1 MDTASAAVDGDDAI
15 VAEPLSA
22 ALMLLLLLP
31 LKNCS
36 IVLRFSAYSRWRVV
50 SSTSWSTTWS
60 PPKVFGTGRTGRTGH
75 SKARSSSS
83 RSSRVRLFFDLTEL
97 VVVESARLNCR
108 DDDLADDGLLL
119 KKVGLSE
126 KRLCSVTAES
136 VPSERYWCRSL
147 KTLLD
152 RPASLLLPPPPPL
165 ELLLLLLLILD
176 EGERGE
182 VVVVVVVK
190 EKGEEE
196 EVGTA
201 GGGGSLCSTKG

>member
-60 PPKVFGTGRTGRTGH
+60 PPKVFGTGRAGRIGH

-83 RSSRVRLFFDLTEL
+83 RSSRVRLFFDLEEL

-108 DDDLADDGLLL
+108 DDDLTADELLLLL

-152 RPASLLLPPPPPL
+152 RPASLLLPPL
-165 ELLLLLLLILD
+165 ELLLLLLILD
-176 EGERGE
+176 EGERWE
-182 VVVVVVVK
+182 VVVVK

-201 GGGGSLCSTKG
+201 GGGGSLCSTKGWG

>member
-1 MDTASAAVDGDDAI
+1 M
-15 VAEPLSA
+15 
-22 ALMLLLLLP
+22 
-31 LKNCS
+31 
-36 IVLRFSAYSRWRVV
+36 
-50 SSTSWSTTWS
+50 
-60 PPKVFGTGRTGRTGH
+60 
-75 SKARSSSS
+75 
-83 RSSRVRLFFDLTEL
+83 RLFLDLEEL

-108 DDDLADDGLLL
+108 DDDLTADELLLL

-176 EGERGE
+176 EGER
-182 VVVVVVVK
+182 
-190 EKGEEE
+190 
-196 EVGTA
+196 
-201 GGGGSLCSTKG
+201 